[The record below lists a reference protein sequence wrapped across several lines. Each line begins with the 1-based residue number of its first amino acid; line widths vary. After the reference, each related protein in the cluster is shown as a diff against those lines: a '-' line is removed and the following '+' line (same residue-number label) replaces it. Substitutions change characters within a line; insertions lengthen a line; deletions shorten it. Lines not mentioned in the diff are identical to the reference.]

1 METKPSMRPISGQ
14 DLIDIWKRRRW
25 LFLGITAFVA
35 AATCV
40 VVGFLPSSYRSDALI
55 LIEQPAVSEDYVK
68 PLVGAD
74 DERQISRLVQQVLSH
89 TLLQRLPMFRK
100 QEDISQ
106 EEFDDIL
113 KDVSIDVLR
122 ENSDPRRPAGK
133 PYGLKVSFRSSS
145 PKSAQEGGNE
155 LAALVV
161 QEADQM
167 TLDQARETGNVLR
180 SQLQL
185 AVAKVQQTNQ
195 ALADFRKQFAGRL
208 PIEEQLTIETLA
220 RLQEQLDVN
229 GQAIARARQTIADL
243 NAPAPAPN
251 SSQDDKDATLAVDP
265 NLAHLE
271 TDLQG
276 LKVKL
281 ADLESRYKPNH
292 PDVLK
297 ARDEIQRLEA
307 QVQDQAAKNAAPKT
321 SKSAKTSTGVPAA
334 TISKIHDNEAELAA
348 RLKEQAQIQ
357 QDIARYQSNL
367 SEMPSHA
374 QQFSDLQRE
383 YDAAKKDYETARD
396 SAAAAD
402 QTTDVYQQ
410 HKGVHF
416 RIQDYASLPD
426 SPDLPVRW
434 KINLGGL
441 GGGLFL
447 GLLVAAIL
455 ELRDTSFKSA
465 QDVEYYTGV
474 RNLALL
480 PDIPSQAE
488 LQRARRAKLIWI
500 TGTAAMALVLAGLNA
515 YIYLVRLK
523 IL

>member
-1 METKPSMRPISGQ
+1 METKSSIRPMTGQ
-14 DLIDIWKRRRW
+14 DLMEMWKRRRW
-25 LFLGITAFVA
+25 WFLGTAA
-35 AATCV
+35 LIAATTCI
-40 VVGFLPSSYRSDALI
+40 VVGALPSSYRSDALI
-55 LIEQPAVSEDYVK
+55 LIEQPSVSEDYVK

-89 TLLQRLPMFRK
+89 TLLQRLPMFRR

-106 EEFDDIL
+106 QEFDDIL
-113 KDVSIDVLR
+113 KNVSIDVLR
-122 ENSDPRRPAGK
+122 ESSDPRRPAGK
-133 PYGLKVSFRSSS
+133 PYGLRVSFRSKS
-145 PKSAQEGGNE
+145 PKIAQEGGNE
-155 LAALVV
+155 LANLVV

-167 TLDQARETGNVLR
+167 TLDQARETANVLR

-185 AVAKVQQTNQ
+185 AVAKVQETNQ
-195 ALADFRKQFAGRL
+195 ALADFKKQYAGRM

-243 NAPAPAPN
+243 KAPALAPTM
-251 SSQDDKDATLAVDP
+251 SQGEKDSASAVDP

-276 LKVKL
+276 LKIKL

-307 QVQDQAAKNAAPKT
+307 QVQDQAAKSAAPKA
-321 SKSAKTSTGVPAA
+321 SKPAKTSPDVSPA
-334 TISKIHDNEAELAA
+334 TISKIQDNEAELAA
-348 RLKEQAQIQ
+348 RLKEQAQLQ
-357 QDIARYQSNL
+357 KDVARYQGNL
-367 SEMPSHA
+367 SEMPLHA
-374 QQFSDLQRE
+374 QQLSDLQRE
-383 YDAAKKDYETARD
+383 YDAAKKDYETTRD
-396 SAAAAD
+396 EAAAAD

-426 SPDLPVRW
+426 TPDLPVRW
-434 KINLGGL
+434 KLNLGGL
-441 GGGLFL
+441 GGGIFL
-447 GLLVAAIL
+447 GLLVAAAL
-455 ELRDTSFKSA
+455 ELRNTSFRSA
-465 QDVEYYTGV
+465 QDVEFYTGV

-480 PDIPSQAE
+480 PDIPNQAE
-488 LQRARRAKLIWI
+488 LQRVRRSKYLWI
-500 TGTAAMALVLAGLNA
+500 TGAATTAVVLAVLNL
-515 YIYLVRLK
+515 YIY
-523 IL
+523 

>member
-1 METKPSMRPISGQ
+1 METKSSIRPMTGQ
-14 DLIDIWKRRRW
+14 DLKDIWKRRRW
-25 LFLGITAFVA
+25 WFLGIASLVA

-68 PLVGAD
+68 PLPGAD

-89 TLLQRLPMFRK
+89 TLLQRLPMYR
-100 QEDISQ
+100 QQDISQ
-106 EEFDDIL
+106 QDFDDIL
-113 KDVSIDVLR
+113 KNVSIEVLR
-122 ENSDPRRPAGK
+122 ESSDPRRPAGK
-133 PYGLKVSFRSSS
+133 PYGLRVSFRSKT
-145 PKSAQEGGNE
+145 PKTAQEGGNE
-155 LAALVV
+155 LASVVV

-167 TLDQARETGNVLR
+167 TLDQARETGNVVR

-185 AVAKVQQTNQ
+185 ALAKVQQTNQ
-195 ALADFRKQFAGRL
+195 ALADFRKEYAGRL

-220 RLQEQLDVN
+220 RLQAQLDVN

-243 NAPAPAPN
+243 QTPAQTPTLSQEGDK
-251 SSQDDKDATLAVDP
+251 SSASAVDP

-276 LKVKL
+276 EKIKL

-307 QVQDQAAKNAAPKT
+307 QVKEEEAKNTAPKVSKAAKPSPDA
-321 SKSAKTSTGVPAA
+321 SAA

-348 RLKEQAQIQ
+348 RLKEQTQLQ
-357 QDIARYQSNL
+357 QDVARYQRNL

-383 YDAAKKDYETARD
+383 YDAAKKDYETTRD
-396 SAAAAD
+396 QAAAAD

-410 HKGVHF
+410 HKGVHY

-434 KINLGGL
+434 KLNLGGL
-441 GGGLFL
+441 AGGIFL
-447 GLLVAAIL
+447 GLLVAAFL
-455 ELRDTSFKSA
+455 EFRDNSFKSA
-465 QDVEYYTGV
+465 QDVEYYMGV
-474 RNLALL
+474 KNLALL
-480 PDIPSQAE
+480 PDIPSPSE
-488 LQRARRAKLIWI
+488 LQRARKSKYLWI
-500 TGTAAMALVLAGLNA
+500 TGTATTAVVLAALNL
-515 YIYLVRLK
+515 YIYLVRL
-523 IL
+523 

>member
-1 METKPSMRPISGQ
+1 METKSSIRPMTGQ
-14 DLIDIWKRRRW
+14 DLMEIWKRRRW
-25 LFLGITAFVA
+25 WFLGITALVG
-35 AATCV
+35 AATCI
-40 VVGFLPSSYRSDALI
+40 VVGMLPSSYRSDALI
-55 LIEQPAVSEDYVK
+55 LIQQPAVSEDYVK
-68 PLVGAD
+68 PLAGAD
-74 DERQISRLVQQVLSH
+74 DEREISRLVQQVLSH
-89 TLLQRLPMFRK
+89 TLLQRLQMFKR

-106 EEFDDIL
+106 EEFDEIL
-113 KDVSIDVLR
+113 KNVSIDVLR
-122 ENSDPRRPAGK
+122 ESSDPRRPAGK
-133 PYGLKVSFRSSS
+133 PYGLKVSFRSKS

-155 LAALVV
+155 LAELVV

-167 TLDQARETGNVLR
+167 SLDQARETANVLR

-185 AVAKVQQTNQ
+185 AVAKVQQTNE
-195 ALADFRKQFAGRL
+195 ALADFRKQYAGRL

-220 RLQEQLDVN
+220 RLQAQLDVN

-243 NAPAPAPN
+243 KAASPAPTTA
-251 SSQDDKDATLAVDP
+251 QEGDKDSASVVDP

-276 LKVKL
+276 EKIKL

-307 QVQDQAAKNAAPKT
+307 QVQEQETKSTAPKA
-321 SKSAKTSTGVPAA
+321 SKPAKTSTDMSPA
-334 TISKIHDNEAELAA
+334 TLSKIHDNEAELAA
-348 RLKEQAQIQ
+348 RLKEQTQIQ
-357 QDIARYQSNL
+357 QDIARYQGNL
-367 SEMPSHA
+367 SEMPSHS
-374 QQFSDLQRE
+374 QQYSDLQRE

-416 RIQDYASLPD
+416 RIQDYATLPD

-434 KINLGGL
+434 KLNLGGL
-441 GGGLFL
+441 GGGIFL
-447 GLLVAAIL
+447 GLLVCAIL
-455 ELRDTSFKSA
+455 ELRDSSLKSA
-465 QDVEYYTGV
+465 QDVEFYMGV

-480 PDIPSQAE
+480 PDIPSQFE
-488 LQRARRAKLIWI
+488 LQRARKSKYLWI
-500 TGTAAMALVLAGLNA
+500 TGTATTALVLAAANL
-515 YIYLVRLK
+515 YIYLVRL
-523 IL
+523 